1 VKLLKQRLTIV
12 VAVLALALL
21 GAGSALA
28 FDCIRV
34 SSSLDGLKQSTLSGK
49 WLLFDFSSGPALQQ
63 TLAEIGV
70 EVSSE
75 DAQCA
80 SEAYSESGQPLYFAL
95 GIGVAGGENE
105 HAAAGG
111 VLAHNNPNESVL
123 GNGKGIDHLDDS
135 EIFSALEE
143 AAVSCGV
150 PVEEE

>member
-1 VKLLKQRLTIV
+1 LKQRLAIV

-34 SSSLDGLKQSTLSGK
+34 SSSLQGLKQSTMSGK

-63 TLAEIGV
+63 TLVQIGI
-70 EVSSE
+70 EVTSE

-80 SEAYSESGQPLYFAL
+80 SDAYSESGQPLYFAL

-123 GNGKGIDHLDDS
+123 GNGKGIDHLEDS

-143 AAVSCGV
+143 AAVSCGI